1 MPCVMND
8 GIVDDLVK
16 ETGRIYEDGW
26 KGVSTL
32 ATEIVVS
39 EIRTAEFVCCCN
51 IGVMTGLS
59 KLLCRPKVVVGAPSH
74 YLRTSTDRNRVM
86 IARCTMA
93 KTHTRHHGSPHSQEQ
108 TNPPDWR
115 FLHRWNEFAEGER
128 VLLCVAALSVAT
140 MTFFEE
146 AQKRIRLENTEVLFP
161 YAFLPAYD
169 LTADEADAVTRST
182 KRTGMLSQ
190 IAHIHC
196 ANDADRGF
204 FQTERQRPPDR
215 SWL

>member
-1 MPCVMND
+1 MND

-16 ETGRIYEDGW
+16 ETGRIYEDDW

-32 ATEIVVS
+32 AAEIVVS
-39 EIRTAEFVCCCN
+39 EIGTADFFYCN
-51 IGVMTGLS
+51 IEVKMGLS
-59 KLLCRPKVVVGAPSH
+59 KLHSCPKVVVGAPSH
-74 YLRTSTDRNRVM
+74 YLRTSTDRNQEM

-108 TNPPDWR
+108 TNPPDWH
-115 FLHRWNEFAEGER
+115 FLHRWNEFAEGGR
-128 VLLCVAALSVAT
+128 VLLCVVALTVAT

-169 LTADEADAVTRST
+169 VTADEADVVTRSK
-182 KRTGMLSQ
+182 KRTAMLSQ
-190 IAHIHC
+190 IEHIHC

-204 FQTERQRPPDR
+204 SRTE
-215 SWL
+215 